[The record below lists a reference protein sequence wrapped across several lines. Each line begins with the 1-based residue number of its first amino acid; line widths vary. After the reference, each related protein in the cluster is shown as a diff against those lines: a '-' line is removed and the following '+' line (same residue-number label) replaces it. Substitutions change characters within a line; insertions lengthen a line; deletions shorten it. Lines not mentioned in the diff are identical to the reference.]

1 MPVQKGDTVRVHYV
15 GKLTDGTQF
24 DSSEGRAP
32 LEFTVGSGMVVA
44 GFDEGVLGMEVG
56 ETRTLTLPPEKAYG
70 PRSDDFVADIPR
82 KEFPADFTAEVG
94 EKLMITLGDGNQIP
108 VVITKINEEIVQIDG
123 NFELAGKTLIFTV
136 TLQEICEKK

>member
-1 MPVQKGDTVRVHYV
+1 
-15 GKLTDGTQF
+15 
-24 DSSEGRAP
+24 
-32 LEFTVGSGMVVA
+32 MVVA
-44 GFDEGVLGMEVG
+44 GFDEGVLGMEIG